1 MIVMRFLA
9 IVLDSIILF
18 MVYKIMH
25 ELKIKDYFKYIIL
38 IILAIIMKD
47 YFTIDYNWMTMLI
60 VLIIM
65 YLEIKKED
73 NWKSNLCIGILAGIS
88 VTVKQTTGLVILIA
102 TIGWKILDVRNFDD
116 FKKFIKNSLIRMLGG
131 AIVILTFALI
141 LLKLGAINDYIDYCI
156 LGVGTFS
163 NKISYIDGLIKSS
176 NILIRVL
183 SIVPLFIILV
193 LSVIYIK
200 YHKKESLI
208 LLVYSIALMVLVYP
222 ISDESHFVVAIPG
235 ILISIGYLLNILADK
250 IGIPEKEEIIANS
263 FLEGIMILFTI
274 YYFYSGM
281 MNYNSLNKN
290 TELNHFKYL
299 PMEKSKISSVREVE
313 DFIET
318 KENDV
323 FILDSTAAL
332 YMIPIDRYNKNYDMF
347 LNGNLGSNGEDGQI
361 ENLKNMP
368 NKMVLI
374 MNSKYIRNW
383 QNPEK
388 VRKYVMNEMIKK
400 GEIGIF
406 DIYE

>member
-102 TIGWKILDVRNFDD
+102 IIGWKILDVRNFDD